1 MARMYAD
8 EDFPL
13 EAVAELRRLGH
24 DVVTVADRGRA
35 RQKVPDEQVLAA
47 AVADDRAVLT
57 HNRWDFIRLH
67 RQSAAHSGIVICTRD
82 FESLDLA
89 ARIDAAVTVA
99 GDLHGQLVRVN
110 RPP

>member
-1 MARMYAD
+1 MARLYAD

-13 EAVAELRRLGH
+13 PVVEELRGRGH
-24 DVVTVADRGRA
+24 DVDTVEDRGLA
-35 RQKVPDEQVLAA
+35 GFEVPDDQVLAA

-57 HNRWDFIRLH
+57 QNRWDFIRLH
-67 RQSAAHSGIVICTRD
+67 RQSAAHAGIVVCTRD
-82 FESLDLA
+82 SDFLGLA
-89 ARIDAAVTVA
+89 HRIDAAVTAA